1 MARGTRTTEDDV
13 KPSMQDLIDRAV
25 SQLAQGD
32 MTVTPEEVAEA
43 IAIVN
48 HQPSGLVKLAQHAR
62 KAFKMTAKEA
72 VAFVD
77 VIAPIAHE
85 ALDIE
90 FMRGR

>member
-1 MARGTRTTEDDV
+1 MKGLV
-13 KPSMQDLIDRAV
+13 DRAIG
-25 SQLAQGD
+25 QLAKVD
-32 MTVTPEEVAEA
+32 IAVTPEEVAEA

-48 HQPSGLVKLAQHAR
+48 TAPNGLAKLEHHAR
-62 KAFKMTAKEA
+62 KVFRMTAKEM

-77 VIAPIAHE
+77 VISPIAHE